1 MKEPQYGV
9 NPLWKFLTSNYEI
22 GETFSLFG
30 PYSGANIKISEGSY
44 PGKSIISS
52 MELIPSN
59 LNYVGTH
66 FGGSLYSMCD
76 PFFMLLLIR
85 ALGDAYIVWD
95 KSSTIDFLKPGY
107 GKVSA
112 MFYIPDEEIETI
124 KKELETKRKMDKEYF
139 AEVKDENG
147 QVVARVK
154 KILYIRK
161 KK

>member
-9 NPLWKFLTSNYEI
+9 NPLWKFLTENYEI

-30 PYSGANIKISEGSY
+30 PYNGANIKISEGPY
-44 PGKSIISS
+44 PGKSIVSS
-52 MELIPSN
+52 MELIPGN

-85 ALGDAYIVWD
+85 ALGDGYIVWD
-95 KSSTIDFLKPGY
+95 KSATIDFLKPGY

-112 MFYIPDEEIETI
+112 MFYIPDEEIENI
-124 KKELETKRKMDKEYF
+124 KKELDAKRKMDKEYF
-139 AEVKDENG
+139 VDVKDENG
-147 QVVARVK
+147 QIVARVK